1 MRKNYRERELIVLKE
16 YFFFFFFSQKSI
28 LEYFTNKK
36 SNSDIS
42 LLMNSTLR
50 NFPCRSLLYMA
61 LDLPA
66 HVDFSKQLMEPDV
79 YVSTHN
85 TVSGI
90 FDSKDLA
97 VDPSDIEVVPR

>member
-1 MRKNYRERELIVLKE
+1 
-16 YFFFFFFSQKSI
+16 
-28 LEYFTNKK
+28 
-36 SNSDIS
+36 
-42 LLMNSTLR
+42 
-50 NFPCRSLLYMA
+50 MA

-97 VDPSDIEVVPR
+97 VDPSDIEVVPRWWGLPSAMISILCNIQG